1 MLAVYPPLRL
11 ISGVHRD
18 REERPITSIAI
29 AYNLFLSSSSQAA
42 IRICTLSPHHHLFIY
57 PFFSVSVCHFD
68 LFFLQIYR
76 GGGAEMVLK
85 ARLETRKVKDTIS
98 DFLQRHLGPLIQ
110 PFK

>member
-76 GGGAEMVLK
+76 GGVGGQK
-85 ARLETRKVKDTIS
+85 WC
-98 DFLQRHLGPLIQ
+98 
-110 PFK
+110 